1 MKRHKPDEAHI
12 LTDQELAA
20 LEKRIA
26 TEYKKAAEELQEKID
41 TYFESFAKRDAE
53 QKALIGTIVNGREYT
68 EQDYKQ
74 WRLAQVGRGERFEAL
89 RDRVAERMTHANEVA
104 AAYINDTTPGLYS
117 LNRNYAAYTIEQQV
131 GADVGFDLWDEQT
144 VKRLIVKQPDL
155 MPYYPPK
162 RAVKRGIDL
171 AWGKRQITAQITSG
185 ILQGESI
192 KHLADRLQKKIPTMN
207 RDSAIRAARTAVT
220 SAQNAGRIDSYFQA
234 EGMGIRLKKRWLST
248 LDSRTR
254 HAHQL
259 LDGQVQPNEKPFQ
272 SILGD
277 IMFPGDPSAAQ
288 ANVYNCFV
296 GNVKVASDSEIIRSY
311 KHRYTGEL
319 VVIKTSRGV
328 EFACTP
334 NHPILTPGG
343 WVRAKSFN
351 DGDNLLVTII
361 GKDYFLRVN
370 PDINH
375 AFPSFD
381 ALHKFLY
388 KTGGKRTRSL
398 CVNFHGD
405 IPTSD
410 VEIVTK
416 KRFLRNNRNASGV
429 KCVNKFLLEH
439 SDKPLMSQCPFM
451 EHFWRICKTA
461 FRFISSKRETLTLIR
476 RGLLHPS
483 IHGFG
488 TVSGRDVGVTQDTIN
503 NLTTKPEALRKVLDG
518 FSGEI
523 AIDKVVSVKIIP
535 SGQTATH
542 VYNLQ
547 TQNGYYFVNS
557 SIPQKETK
565 CNGIFS
571 IAKNCRCTLIAEVEG
586 VDTSDALRRDRW
598 GMLPDMTFAQWENH
612 KRGEGY
618 LQR

>member
-12 LTDQELAA
+12 WTDQELAA

-26 TEYKKAAEELQEKID
+26 AEYKKAAEELQEKID
-41 TYFESFAKRDAE
+41 AYFESFAKRDAE
-53 QKALIGTIVNGREYT
+53 QKALVGTIVNGREYT

-131 GADVGFDLWDEQT
+131 GSDVGFDLWDEQT

-192 KHLADRLQKKIPTMN
+192 KHLADRLQKNIPTMN

-248 LDSRTR
+248 LDNRTR

-277 IMFPGDPSAAQ
+277 IMFPGDPNASS
-288 ANVYNCFV
+288 ANVY
-296 GNVKVASDSEIIRSY
+296 
-311 KHRYTGEL
+311 
-319 VVIKTSRGV
+319 
-328 EFACTP
+328 
-334 NHPILTPGG
+334 
-343 WVRAKSFN
+343 
-351 DGDNLLVTII
+351 
-361 GKDYFLRVN
+361 
-370 PDINH
+370 
-375 AFPSFD
+375 
-381 ALHKFLY
+381 
-388 KTGGKRTRSL
+388 
-398 CVNFHGD
+398 
-405 IPTSD
+405 
-410 VEIVTK
+410 
-416 KRFLRNNRNASGV
+416 
-429 KCVNKFLLEH
+429 
-439 SDKPLMSQCPFM
+439 
-451 EHFWRICKTA
+451 
-461 FRFISSKRETLTLIR
+461 
-476 RGLLHPS
+476 
-483 IHGFG
+483 
-488 TVSGRDVGVTQDTIN
+488 
-503 NLTTKPEALRKVLDG
+503 
-518 FSGEI
+518 
-523 AIDKVVSVKIIP
+523 
-535 SGQTATH
+535 
-542 VYNLQ
+542 
-547 TQNGYYFVNS
+547 
-557 SIPQKETK
+557 
-565 CNGIFS
+565 
-571 IAKNCRCTLIAEVEG
+571 NCRCTLIAEVEG